1 MIEGVVTYL
10 YNTSE
15 TTRAAEKI
23 RRALL
28 LLQQRKCQC
37 PRDIQLC
44 KAFRM
49 IKDLKSDN
57 PCFTRPL
64 GSYLDEDPIEFDGS
78 NRDSVMNKTEVGET
92 TELSANLQAFKRQ
105 MCQS

>member
-1 MIEGVVTYL
+1 MSKRYTAV
-10 YNTSE
+10 
-15 TTRAAEKI
+15 
-23 RRALL
+23 
-28 LLQQRKCQC
+28 Q
-37 PRDIQLC
+37 
-44 KAFRM
+44 AFRM